1 MRIRALLILLCWPLW
16 SQAQTVC
23 SGVDS
28 LSIEGNYQ
36 TSTRIFY
43 RELNWKPGEC
53 LVVTDSLLARFEGRL
68 QSTHLFTEVALAVE
82 GSILRIRVKE
92 RWYAWAK
99 PIAGYGDGSL
109 MNWAQSGYELTRLFG
124 GAEFHLNNMG
134 GLNRDLRLTAVGGFN
149 RAAGLA
155 FRRPYTHAERDY
167 QWSVQAEHV
176 QSSNLWFMSQNNQVR
191 FYPDA
196 HVQMKQSTQLGG
208 EFRYRLN
215 YHKDIRI
222 QSTGQWMEVDSNI
235 LKLNPNY
242 TLGSARQYQQRLGLI
257 WVRDYRNQLHYP
269 TQGSEWKTSLAVYGQ
284 WSGEVH
290 RITPELESRYRVF
303 VPLTDH
309 SGLAALAFVR
319 YRMGELTYVL
329 QNQAFFQGDYVRG
342 YENYMFDGQG
352 LALAKLAYRY
362 RLGLPQAIQWP
373 FKALGTYRQ
382 MPLQA
387 WLNLYTDA
395 GKILNPIGLATNPLG
410 ENLLHSVGLGV
421 DLLLYY
427 DALLRV
433 DFSRNARGEWVSRL
447 VFRHAI

>member
-1 MRIRALLILLCWPLW
+1 MRIRALLILLCWPLL
-16 SQAQTVC
+16 SEAQQPC

-28 LSIEGNYQ
+28 VRIEGNYQ

-43 RELNWKPGEC
+43 RELNWEPGEC
-53 LVVTDSLLARFEGRL
+53 LAISDSLMARYEGRL
-68 QSTHLFTEVALAVE
+68 QSTHLFTEVRLLAE
-82 GSILRIRVKE
+82 GHILYIKVKE

-109 MNWAQSGYELTRLFG
+109 LNWAQSGYEAKRLFG
-124 GAEFHLNNMG
+124 GAEFHLNNIA
-134 GLNRDLRLTAVGGFN
+134 GLNRDLRVTAVGGFN
-149 RAAGLA
+149 RAAGVA
-155 FRRPYTHAERDY
+155 YRRPYTLAERDY
-167 QWSVQAEHV
+167 QWSLQAEHV

-196 HVQMKQSTQLGG
+196 HVQMKQSTQLGV
-208 EFRYRLN
+208 EFRYRFN

-222 QSTGQWMEVDSNI
+222 QTTGQWLEVDSNI

-242 TLGSARQYQQRLGLI
+242 TLGSTQQFQQRLGLT

-269 TQGSEWKTSLAVYGQ
+269 TQGSEWKTSLALYGQ

-303 VPLTDH
+303 VPINDR
-309 SGLAALAFVR
+309 SGLAALALAR
-319 YRMGELTYVL
+319 YRMGDLTYVL

-352 LALAKLAYRY
+352 LAIAKLAYRY

-373 FKALGTYRQ
+373 FKTLGSYRQ

-387 WLNLYTDA
+387 WFNVYSDA
-395 GKILNPIGLATNPLG
+395 GKILKPIGLATNPLG

-433 DFSRNARGEWVSRL
+433 DFSRNACEQWVSRL